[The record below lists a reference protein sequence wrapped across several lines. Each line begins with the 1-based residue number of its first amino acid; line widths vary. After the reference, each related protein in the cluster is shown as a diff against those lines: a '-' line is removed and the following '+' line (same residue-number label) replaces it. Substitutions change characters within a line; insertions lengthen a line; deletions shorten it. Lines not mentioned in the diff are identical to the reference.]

1 MVAAIGVT
9 VEAARA
15 LGLLLPVFGVAAV
28 ALGVLR
34 HRVQSLEALR
44 LMAAATGRRTGQS
57 AGAVGSVTVAAGCR
71 QFAVR

>member
-28 ALGVLR
+28 ALGMLR
-34 HRVQSLEALR
+34 YGVQPPKGLR

>member
-1 MVAAIGVT
+1 MVALVGVA

-34 HRVQSLEALR
+34 HGVQSLKALR
-44 LMAAATGRRTGQS
+44 LMAAATGRRAGHA
-57 AGAVGSVTVAAGCR
+57 AGAVGSVAVAARRR
-71 QFAVR
+71 QFAVG